1 MPDVFSEDFAGTA
14 YYDEEKNVLV
24 VNGTEYPPRP
34 AENPERLQGIR
45 RAGATLFETLN
56 PYAGNGLF
64 MVSEIEGGLTIGVI
78 VLLLYALKAAAPI
91 LLPLCRKQKNTL
103 PDPD

>member
-1 MPDVFSEDFAGTA
+1 MRWAFCC
-14 YYDEEKNVLV
+14 L
-24 VNGTEYPPRP
+24 PRSASAP
-34 AENPERLQGIR
+34 FWESGRWARM
-45 RAGATLFETLN
+45 TLFETLN

-78 VLLLYALKAAAPI
+78 VLLLYALKAAALI